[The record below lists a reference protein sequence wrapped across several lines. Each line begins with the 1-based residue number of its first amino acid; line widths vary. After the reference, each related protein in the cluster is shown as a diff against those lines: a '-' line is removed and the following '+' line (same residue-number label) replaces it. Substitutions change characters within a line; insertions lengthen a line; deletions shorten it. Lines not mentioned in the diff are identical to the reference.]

1 MALAVPLSRFTPRV
15 GGGSAFFVRPL
26 LPMEAFWYIVFLV
39 AFTMVFTVAV
49 CHWRI
54 AHGKKVSC
62 GTMLAGA
69 FSAAACTLGFTMW
82 LWGAELFS
90 RDFWRH
96 QKETGSLS
104 SLAPMLAMTA
114 IPCMLVAFVVVAHYQ
129 TKTRKS
135 RSNEKPV
142 V

>member
-1 MALAVPLSRFTPRV
+1 
-15 GGGSAFFVRPL
+15 
-26 LPMEAFWYIVFLV
+26 MEAFWYIAFLV
-39 AFTMVFTVAV
+39 AFTMVFTVAI

-69 FSAAACTLGFTMW
+69 FSAAVCTLAFTMW

-90 RDFWRH
+90 HDFWRH
-96 QKETGSLS
+96 QKEAGSLS

-114 IPCMLVAFVVVAHYQ
+114 IPCILVALVVVAYYQ
-129 TKTRKS
+129 AKGRRIQTD
-135 RSNEKPV
+135 EKHV
-142 V
+142 G